1 MTSGTREAP
10 PSGRWL
16 GNGLFLA
23 AALAGAVGAFVLG
36 LLTVLNEASSGVSS
50 SLTIIER
57 VGPLSGKVI
66 WALVA
71 FAVSWVVLTAAFRT
85 REVDWKI
92 PLGVAGV
99 LLGLAFI
106 LTFPP
111 IFEAFASE

>member
-1 MTSGTREAP
+1 MTSGGVEAP
-10 PSGRWL
+10 PSARWP

-23 AALAGAVGAFVLG
+23 TAVAAAVGAFVLG
-36 LLTVLNEASSGVSS
+36 LLTVLNEASAGVSS

-71 FAVSWVVLTAAFRT
+71 FAVSWVALAGAFWK
-85 REVDWKI
+85 RELDWKI

-99 LLGLAFI
+99 LLGIAFI

-111 IFEAFASE
+111 IFEAFASD